1 MPNSLPSTTD
11 RPHIN
16 QIVDEP
22 ESRAGEKRNVENM
35 ANLDATIRD
44 RLDARVVFLTHYIP
58 LYQVR
63 VLQEISKSI
72 ADFKILLSTP
82 IEPNREFR
90 PDWSGLEV
98 EVQKTVTLRR
108 RWKHR
113 SAGFSDPLYIHV
125 PYDTIS
131 RLKSIAPDVV
141 LSHELGARSIAAAR
155 YCRRSGAKLIL
166 ATFMSEH
173 TEQGRGWLRS
183 RVRKRLIRSAD
194 AITYNGPSCRD
205 YLLSM
210 GANADRLFHLPYAA
224 DDRNR
229 LAELPERDEQAIRN
243 RLICIGQLS
252 ERKGVLPLIDQLSD
266 YCRAE
271 NRSIELTLVGD
282 GPLRQ
287 QIAHASHDERL
298 SVHLLGNQPAKK
310 IPYLLQQH
318 GAAIA
323 PTLADEWLL
332 VVDEALHAGTPVIGS
347 VYAQAV
353 NTLIED
359 GKNGWSYNPLHQK
372 DKTDSQPLL
381 HALNAYFQCE
391 DRTIELMRLSA
402 KQSVAERTPRRSADG
417 AIAAVQSVLNSN
429 GNSG

>member
-1 MPNSLPSTTD
+1 MVPIAQSQRSADLTEGHPASLLPM
-11 RPHIN
+11 
-16 QIVDEP
+16 
-22 ESRAGEKRNVENM
+22 G
-35 ANLDATIRD
+35 
-44 RLDARVVFLTHYIP
+44 ARVVFLTHYIP

-63 VLQEISKSI
+63 VFQEISKSI

-90 PDWSGLEV
+90 PDWSGLDV
-98 EVQKTVTLRR
+98 QVQKTVTLRR

-125 PYDTIS
+125 PYDTLG

-141 LSHELGARSIAAAR
+141 ISHELGARSIAAAR
-155 YCRRSGAKLIL
+155 YCRRSGAKLVL

-183 RVRKRLIRSAD
+183 RVRKRLIHSAD

-210 GANADRLFHLPYAA
+210 GADADKLFHLPYAA

-229 LAELPERDEQAIRN
+229 LAELPHRDEQAIRN

-252 ERKGVLPLIDQLSD
+252 ERKGVLQLINQLSD
-266 YCRAE
+266 YCNAE
-271 NRSIELTLVGD
+271 DRTIELTLVGD

-287 QIAHASHDERL
+287 QIANATCDERL
-298 SVHLLGNQPAKK
+298 NVQILGNQPAERL
-310 IPYLLQQH
+310 PSLMQQH

-332 VVDEALHAGTPVIGS
+332 VVDEALHAGIPVIGS

-353 NTLIED
+353 TTLVQD
-359 GKNGWSYNPLHQK
+359 GENGWRYNPLHRK
-372 DKTDSQPLL
+372 GEADSRSLSQ
-381 HALNAYFQCE
+381 ALNEYFQC
-391 DRTIELMRLSA
+391 DDHSIQAMRVSA
-402 KQSVAERTPRRSADG
+402 RESIASRTPGRSADG
-417 AIAAVQSVLNSN
+417 AVAAIESVLDFN
-429 GNSG
+429 GSSG